1 MTIHDKSE
9 LLFLPE
15 FGQVMQTL
23 EIVSDLSQ
31 LNRVRSFVKT
41 ILKDFH
47 PSEKDFYII
56 ELSLLEICI
65 NIIRYA
71 YPRQKGQ
78 IRINSW
84 KKDHKIFFEIQ
95 DDGQPFDPRKAKK
108 PDISEIIKSG
118 KKGGLGVFLT
128 RELMDGFEY
137 RRKGSQ
143 NILTL
148 SKTIKPQ
155 ISDSSD

>member
-1 MTIHDKSE
+1 
-9 LLFLPE
+9 
-15 FGQVMQTL
+15 MQTL
-23 EIVSDLSQ
+23 EIASDLSQ
-31 LNRVRSFVKT
+31 LNRVRLFVKK
-41 ILKDFH
+41 ILKHVH
-47 PSEKDFYII
+47 PTEEDFYII

-71 YPRQKGQ
+71 YPSQKGQ
-78 IRINSW
+78 IRIYSW
-84 KKDHKIFFEIQ
+84 KKDQKIFFEIR

-108 PDISEIIKSG
+108 PEISDIIKSG

-137 RRKGSQ
+137 RREQGQ

-148 SKTIKPQ
+148 SKTIQPQ
-155 ISDSSD
+155 SPG

>member
-1 MTIHDKSE
+1 
-9 LLFLPE
+9 
-15 FGQVMQTL
+15 MQTL

-31 LNRVRSFVKT
+31 LNRVRSFVKK
-41 ILKDFH
+41 ILADLH
-47 PSEKDFYII
+47 PSEEDFYII

-71 YPRQKGQ
+71 YPGQKGR

-84 KKDHKIFFEIQ
+84 NKDQRIFFEIQ

-108 PDISEIIKSG
+108 PEISDIIQSG

-137 RRKGSQ
+137 RREKGR

-148 SKTIKPQ
+148 SKSIQTP
-155 ISDSSD
+155 SSDG